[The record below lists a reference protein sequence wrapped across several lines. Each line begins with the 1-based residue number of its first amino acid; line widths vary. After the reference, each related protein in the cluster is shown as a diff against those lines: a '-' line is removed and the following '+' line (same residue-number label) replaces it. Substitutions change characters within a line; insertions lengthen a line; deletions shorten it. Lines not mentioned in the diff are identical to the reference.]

1 MRTTLT
7 LEPDVAAKLQL
18 RLKLEK
24 KTMKEIVNQALR
36 RGLDVPPGPAVPKKI
51 YRVKPWPG
59 GVMPGIDYDK
69 INQYLD
75 DLDAED
81 FKEKFLK

>member
-1 MRTTLT
+1 
-7 LEPDVAAKLQL
+7 VAAKLQL

-24 KTMKEIVNQALR
+24 KTLKEIVNQALR
-36 RGLDVPPGPAVPKKI
+36 RGLDPPIDAAKPKKV
-51 YRVKPWPG
+51 YRVKSWHG
-59 GVMPGIDYDK
+59 GLRPGIDFDK

-75 DLDAED
+75 DLDAEE